1 MKKIAFIPARF
12 AATRFPAKLLQQLG
26 SKTVI
31 RHTYDNTVATGLF
44 DDVIVVTDSEEILK
58 EITTHGG
65 KAIMSKQ
72 QHESGSD
79 RIAEAVENM
88 EVDVILNVQG
98 DEPFVHR
105 EPLNKLLR
113 TFEDK
118 AVYVASLMKRID
130 ERSAQDPNNV
140 KVVVDSTGH
149 ALYFSRSMIPY
160 HRDRG
165 AAIDYFLHL
174 GIYAYRKQTLLAF
187 TKWKPSVLELTE
199 RLEQLRYL
207 ENGVRIKMI
216 ETQYQS
222 IAIDTPQDLLAA
234 IKMLKGG

>member
-44 DDVIVVTDSEEILK
+44 DDVIVVTDSEEILQ
-58 EITTHGG
+58 EITKHGG
-65 KAIMSKQ
+65 KAIMSKR

-88 EVDVILNVQG
+88 EVDVIVNVQG

-113 TFEDK
+113 TFEDTS
-118 AVYVASLMKRID
+118 VHVASLMKKID
-130 ERSAQDPNNV
+130 ERAALDPNNV
-140 KVVVDSTGH
+140 KVVVDGKGH
-149 ALYFSRSMIPY
+149 ALYFSRSMIPF
-160 HRDRG
+160 HRDKG
-165 AAIDYFLHL
+165 STVDYYLHL

-187 TKWKPSVLELTE
+187 TKWAPSLLETTE

-207 ENGVRIKMI
+207 ENGVRIRMI

-234 IKMLKGG
+234 LKMLK